1 MQVLVKLE
9 FEDVAFCKERKTGE
23 PKEKPLDQSENQQQT
38 QLTYD
43 PRPELHLDH
52 IGGRWMV

>member
-52 IGGRWMV
+52 IRGR